1 MSIQKDTFQKLDLC
15 NAFLFA
21 AALEQPKI
29 CQLVLEIIL
38 GQKVPGVKV
47 HAEHSVL
54 VSSDF
59 RSVRFDVYASD
70 ELQVGY
76 NVEAQNENEGNLPK
90 RSRYH
95 QAEMDVSSLKP
106 GADFNDLKPSYVIF
120 ICTFDPF
127 KKGLYRYTF
136 EERCLECNLALG
148 DGTRKIFLNTKGKND
163 EEVPAELVHFLKYM
177 EQSTDEYVSGVTEQ
191 SIIQLHEQVT
201 ELKKWREL
209 EARFMTGEE
218 LMQQRER
225 KGRLAGLAEGK
236 AAGLAE
242 GKADS
247 IFELL
252 EECGTVPESLRK
264 QIYEQK
270 DAEVLTRWLR
280 LSAKVSSV
288 EEFMEQM

>member
-1 MSIQKDTFQKLDLC
+1 M
-15 NAFLFA
+15 
-21 AALEQPKI
+21 
-29 CQLVLEIIL
+29 
-38 GQKVPGVKV
+38 
-47 HAEHSVL
+47 
-54 VSSDF
+54 
-59 RSVRFDVYASD
+59 
-70 ELQVGY
+70 
-76 NVEAQNENEGNLPK
+76 
-90 RSRYH
+90 
-95 QAEMDVSSLKP
+95 
-106 GADFNDLKPSYVIF
+106 IF

-136 EERCLECNLALG
+136 EERCLECDLALG

-218 LMQQRER
+218 LMQQSE
-225 KGRLAGLAEGK
+225 RLAGLAEGK
-236 AAGLAE
+236 AE

-270 DAEVLTRWLR
+270 DAKVLTRWLR

>member
-1 MSIQKDTFQKLDLC
+1 MTCLRK
-15 NAFLFA
+15 
-21 AALEQPKI
+21 
-29 CQLVLEIIL
+29 
-38 GQKVPGVKV
+38 G
-47 HAEHSVL
+47 
-54 VSSDF
+54 
-59 RSVRFDVYASD
+59 
-70 ELQVGY
+70 
-76 NVEAQNENEGNLPK
+76 
-90 RSRYH
+90 
-95 QAEMDVSSLKP
+95 
-106 GADFNDLKPSYVIF
+106 
-120 ICTFDPF
+120 CTS
-127 KKGLYRYTF
+127 YTF
-136 EERCLECNLALG
+136 EERCLECDLALG

-163 EEVPAELVHFLKYM
+163 EEVPAELVHFLRYM

-225 KGRLAGLAEGK
+225 KGRI
-236 AAGLAE
+236 E

-270 DAEVLTRWLR
+270 DAKVLTRWLR

>member
-1 MSIQKDTFQKLDLC
+1 M
-15 NAFLFA
+15 
-21 AALEQPKI
+21 
-29 CQLVLEIIL
+29 
-38 GQKVPGVKV
+38 
-47 HAEHSVL
+47 
-54 VSSDF
+54 
-59 RSVRFDVYASD
+59 
-70 ELQVGY
+70 
-76 NVEAQNENEGNLPK
+76 
-90 RSRYH
+90 
-95 QAEMDVSSLKP
+95 
-106 GADFNDLKPSYVIF
+106 IF
-120 ICTFDPF
+120 ICTFDPY

-148 DGTRKIFLNTKGKND
+148 DGTRKIFLNTKWKND

-270 DAEVLTRWLR
+270 DAKVLTRWLR

>member
-1 MSIQKDTFQKLDLC
+1 MTLL
-15 NAFLFA
+15 
-21 AALEQPKI
+21 
-29 CQLVLEIIL
+29 
-38 GQKVPGVKV
+38 
-47 HAEHSVL
+47 
-54 VSSDF
+54 
-59 RSVRFDVYASD
+59 
-70 ELQVGY
+70 
-76 NVEAQNENEGNLPK
+76 
-90 RSRYH
+90 
-95 QAEMDVSSLKP
+95 
-106 GADFNDLKPSYVIF
+106 
-120 ICTFDPF
+120 
-127 KKGLYRYTF
+127 
-136 EERCLECNLALG
+136 
-148 DGTRKIFLNTKGKND
+148 
-163 EEVPAELVHFLKYM
+163 
-177 EQSTDEYVSGVTEQ
+177 TEQ

-209 EARFMTGEE
+209 EVRFMTGEE

-236 AAGLAE
+236 AE

-270 DAEVLTRWLR
+270 DAKVLTRWLR

>member
-1 MSIQKDTFQKLDLC
+1 M
-15 NAFLFA
+15 
-21 AALEQPKI
+21 
-29 CQLVLEIIL
+29 
-38 GQKVPGVKV
+38 
-47 HAEHSVL
+47 
-54 VSSDF
+54 
-59 RSVRFDVYASD
+59 
-70 ELQVGY
+70 
-76 NVEAQNENEGNLPK
+76 
-90 RSRYH
+90 
-95 QAEMDVSSLKP
+95 
-106 GADFNDLKPSYVIF
+106 IF

-136 EERCLECNLALG
+136 EERCLECDLALG
-148 DGTRKIFLNTKGKND
+148 DETRKIFLNTKGKND

-270 DAEVLTRWLR
+270 DAKVLTRWHK
-280 LSAKVSSV
+280 LSARVSSV
-288 EEFMEQM
+288 EGFMKQM